1 MNISGNIYKTD
12 EGLCFVPDVFPS
24 FDEIMELMKMNM
36 PVFSKEY
43 IEDDWKHVKAVK
55 IIKYSQTGFN
65 VHMLD
70 EGINNED

>member
-12 EGLCFVPDVFPS
+12 EGLCFVPDVKPS

-36 PVFSKEY
+36 IVCSKEY
-43 IEDDWKHVKAVK
+43 IEDDWKHVKTVK
-55 IIKYSQTGFN
+55 VAKYSQSGFN

-70 EGINNED
+70 EGINTED